1 MFVLCCCKAVKPL
14 VLKELEQ
21 EVNTAPHTS
30 NLVIILQDVISTGEE
45 LGSCYDIL
53 CESVVSTDQTRGCNP
68 TYPCCYDILCE
79 SVVSTE
85 FPALQGREALPTS
98 CDRKGQA
105 EDAGNPGQP
114 FSAQQYTSLRQLRT
128 SMAGSGTAM
137 ARRCGGKDSFVIYW
151 VVI

>member
-1 MFVLCCCKAVKPL
+1 MFVLCCCKAVKTL

-53 CESVVSTDQTRGCNP
+53 CESVVST
-68 TYPCCYDILCE
+68 
-79 SVVSTE
+79 E

-105 EDAGNPGQP
+105 EDAGNPGQS
-114 FSAQQYTSLRQLRT
+114 FSAQQYISLRQLRI
-128 SMAGSGTAM
+128 SMAGGGTAM

>member
-53 CESVVSTDQTRGCNP
+53 CESVVS
-68 TYPCCYDILCE
+68 I
-79 SVVSTE
+79 E

-105 EDAGNPGQP
+105 ENAGNPGQP
-114 FSAQQYTSLRQLRT
+114 FSSQQYTSLRQLRI
-128 SMAGSGTAM
+128 SMAGGGTAM

>member
-1 MFVLCCCKAVKPL
+1 MFVLCCCKAVKLL

-53 CESVVSTDQTRGCNP
+53 CESVA
-68 TYPCCYDILCE
+68 
-79 SVVSTE
+79 STE

-105 EDAGNPGQP
+105 EDAGNPGQS
-114 FSAQQYTSLRQLRT
+114 FSAQQYISLRQLRI
-128 SMAGSGTAM
+128 SMAGGGTAM

>member
-1 MFVLCCCKAVKPL
+1 MFILCCYKAVKPL

-21 EVNTAPHTS
+21 EVNTTPNTG
-30 NLVIILQDVISTGEE
+30 NLVLILQEVISTSEE

-53 CESVVSTDQTRGCNP
+53 CES
-68 TYPCCYDILCE
+68 I
-79 SVVSTE
+79 VSTE
-85 FPALQGREALPTS
+85 LPALQGREALPTS

-105 EDAGNPGQP
+105 EDAGNPGQS
-114 FSAQQYTSLRQLRT
+114 FSAQQYISLRQLRI
-128 SMAGSGTAM
+128 SMAGGGTAM

>member
-1 MFVLCCCKAVKPL
+1 MFVLCFCKAVKLL

-21 EVNTAPHTS
+21 EVNTTPNTG
-30 NLVIILQDVISTGEE
+30 NLVLILQEVISTSEE

-53 CESVVSTDQTRGCNP
+53 CESVA
-68 TYPCCYDILCE
+68 
-79 SVVSTE
+79 STE

-114 FSAQQYTSLRQLRT
+114 FSAWQYKRVN
-128 SMAGSGTAM
+128 MA
-137 ARRCGGKDSFVIYW
+137 
-151 VVI
+151 

>member
-1 MFVLCCCKAVKPL
+1 MFVLCCCKAVKLL

-21 EVNTAPHTS
+21 EVNTTPNTG
-30 NLVIILQDVISTGEE
+30 NLVLILQEVISTSEE
-45 LGSCYDIL
+45 LGSCYDVL
-53 CESVVSTDQTRGCNP
+53 CES
-68 TYPCCYDILCE
+68 I
-79 SVVSTE
+79 VSTE
-85 FPALQGREALPTS
+85 LPALQGREALLTS

-114 FSAQQYTSLRQLRT
+114 FSAQQYTSLRQPRT

>member
-53 CESVVSTDQTRGCNP
+53 CESVVST
-68 TYPCCYDILCE
+68 
-79 SVVSTE
+79 E

-105 EDAGNPGQP
+105 EDAGNPGQS
-114 FSAQQYTSLRQLRT
+114 FSAQQYISLRQLRI
-128 SMAGSGTAM
+128 SMAGGGTAM

>member
-53 CESVVSTDQTRGCNP
+53 CESVA
-68 TYPCCYDILCE
+68 
-79 SVVSTE
+79 STE

-105 EDAGNPGQP
+105 EDAGNPGQS
-114 FSAQQYTSLRQLRT
+114 FSAQQYTSLRQPRT